1 MATVT
6 ERLELLITGD
16 ARDAVAALRQAGGAA
31 GTLDDG
37 VAGATTK
44 MSRLGAMAGVAG
56 DHIRQNIGMYS
67 VAAVGALSAAA
78 IASIKE
84 FTDLAGKVRDFSRA
98 SGLGAEQSSRLVAVF
113 DDLQISQ
120 EAANTGFFR
129 FARGL
134 ESGSV
139 NLGKYGAEVVRSKDG
154 NLDMYRTLL
163 SVSDAYASTSDAGTR
178 AQLVQEAFGRG
189 GMALIPILEQGRKG
203 IREMFDAV
211 PDRQILSDEQVM
223 SARRYEL
230 AIDDL
235 QDSMMELKVAAGNEL
250 VPTLTTLATA
260 MAAAIRYTG
269 DLSAKL
275 DDLEF
280 VGTNAADVLGFVRNN
295 VEGAV
300 NPLKAVTNALQG
312 LGVGGDNVDKLSQ
325 AQDRYN
331 AALDAVN
338 KLSDE
343 GAQGTRRMREAKQE
357 LADAE
362 QKVLNVTERRTAAQQ
377 TAIDKDR
384 DALQATYDLMLQKLG
399 LEGAEIAL
407 ERAVLRYN
415 QINADSTATDL
426 DKRDA
431 LLGATQATL
440 NYAKQQIELNGV
452 TVDSEAG
459 QRQMADILNYIAGT
473 LDPNNPLVQNLR
485 AYADQLAGIPAEIR
499 TRFTLQ
505 LDTAEINRQIASLG
519 LSNEQLAMMFGPD
532 FRFPIPEGATGG
544 IVNRPTVALI
554 GEAGPEAVIPL
565 SRVPGNQPLP
575 AMGFGGGGSITI
587 PLVVDG
593 RVLAEVTASELNRPG
608 GPVIKQRAVV

>member
-31 GTLDDG
+31 TTLDDG
-37 VAGATTK
+37 VTGTTTK
-44 MSRLGAMAGVAG
+44 MSKLGAMAGVAG

-78 IASIKE
+78 VASIRE

-120 EAANTGFFR
+120 EKANTGFFR

-139 NLGKYGAEVVRSKDG
+139 DLSKYGAEVVRSKDG

-163 SVSDAYASTSDAGTR
+163 SVADAFESTTDQGTR

-189 GMALIPILEQGRKG
+189 GLDLIPILEQGRDG
-203 IREMFDAV
+203 IREMFNAV

-223 SARRYEL
+223 SARRFEL
-230 AIDDL
+230 AMDDL
-235 QDSMMELKVAAGNEL
+235 NDSMMELKVAAGNEL
-250 VPTLTTLATA
+250 VPTLTTLASA
-260 MAAAIRYTG
+260 MATAIRFTG
-269 DLSAKL
+269 DLSTKL
-275 DDLEF
+275 EDLEF
-280 VGTNAADVLGFVRNN
+280 AGTNAADVFDFVRNN
-295 VEGAV
+295 VEGTV
-300 NPLKAVTNALQG
+300 NPLKGVTNALQQ
-312 LGVGGDNVDKLSQ
+312 LGVGGDNVDRLAE
-325 AQDRYN
+325 AQGRYN
-331 AALDAVN
+331 EALAKVTE
-338 KLSDE
+338 LSDA
-343 GAQGTRRMREAKQE
+343 GVKKGQDLRAAKDE
-357 LADAE
+357 LATAE
-362 QKVLNVTERRTAAQQ
+362 DKVLRITERRTAAQQ

-384 DALQATYDLMLQKLG
+384 EAFQVTYDLMLQKLG
-399 LEGAEIAL
+399 LEGAEISL

-415 QINADSTATDL
+415 QVNAESTATDL
-426 DKRDA
+426 DKKEA
-431 LLGATQATL
+431 LLGATNATL
-440 NYAKQQIELNGV
+440 NYAKQQVELEGL
-452 TVDSEAG
+452 TTDSEAG
-459 QRQMADILNYIAGT
+459 QRRMAEILNYVAGT
-473 LDPNNPLVQNLR
+473 LDPNNPLVKNLQT
-485 AYADQLAGIPAEIR
+485 YADKLGGIPEEVR
-499 TRFTLQ
+499 TRFAIELNTE
-505 LDTAEINRQIASLG
+505 EINRQIASLG
-519 LSNEQLAMMFGPD
+519 LSADEARQIFGEGFLAY
-532 FRFPIPEGATGG
+532 GATGG

-608 GPVIKQRAVV
+608 GPLIRQRAVV

>member
-56 DHIRQNIGMYS
+56 DHFKANIGMYS
-67 VAAVGALSAAA
+67 VAAVGALTAAT

-84 FTDLAGKVRDFSRA
+84 FTDLASKVRDFSRA

-163 SVSDAYASTSDAGTR
+163 SVSDAFSSTTDAGTR

-189 GMALIPILEQGRKG
+189 GLALIPILEQGRDG
-203 IREMFDAV
+203 IREMFNAV

-223 SARRYEL
+223 SARRFEL
-230 AIDDL
+230 AMDDL
-235 QDSMMELKVAAGNEL
+235 NDSMMELKVAAGSEL
-250 VPTLTTLATA
+250 VPQLATLASTIASVVRVTGDASQDADGLGGILMDVAKKAYYAMNPFHGLVAAIDNVFGGDDKVDKFTEAQTRYNEALDKVNELSDAGVKSGKELRAAREELATA
-260 MAAAIRYTG
+260 E
-269 DLSAKL
+269 D
-275 DDLEF
+275 
-280 VGTNAADVLGFVRNN
+280 
-295 VEGAV
+295 
-300 NPLKAVTNALQG
+300 
-312 LGVGGDNVDKLSQ
+312 
-325 AQDRYN
+325 
-331 AALDAVN
+331 
-338 KLSDE
+338 
-343 GAQGTRRMREAKQE
+343 
-357 LADAE
+357 
-362 QKVLNVTERRTAAQQ
+362 KVLNITERRTAAQQ

-384 DALQATYDLMLQKLG
+384 EAFQATYDLTLQKLG
-399 LEGAEIAL
+399 LEGAEIGL
-407 ERAVLRYN
+407 ERAILRYN
-415 QINADSTATDL
+415 QVNADSTATDL
-426 DKRDA
+426 DKKDA

-440 NYAKQQIELNGV
+440 NYAKQQIELEGL
-452 TVDSEAG
+452 TTDSEAG
-459 QRQMADILNYIAGT
+459 QKRLADILNYVAGT
-473 LDPNNPLVQNLR
+473 LDPNNPLVQNLQT
-485 AYADQLAGIPAEIR
+485 YADKLGGIPTDVR
-499 TRFTLQ
+499 TRFTLE
-505 LDTAEINRQIASLG
+505 LNTEEINRQISAMG
-519 LSNEQLAMMFGPD
+519 LSADQAAQIFGEGFQYLTP
-532 FRFPIPEGATGG
+532 FPGATGG

-575 AMGFGGGGSITI
+575 AMGFGGGGGSITI

-593 RVLAEVTASELNRPG
+593 RVLAEVTASEFNRPG
-608 GPVIKQRAVV
+608 GPLIKQRVIV

>member
-78 IASIKE
+78 VASIRE

-98 SGLGAEQSSRLVAVF
+98 SGLGAEQASRLVAVF

-139 NLGKYGAEVVRSKDG
+139 NLSKYGAEVVRSKDG

-163 SVSDAYASTSDAGTR
+163 SVSDAFSSTTDAGTR

-189 GMALIPILEQGRKG
+189 GLALIPILEQGRDG
-203 IREMFDAV
+203 IREMFNAV

-223 SARRYEL
+223 SARRFEL
-230 AIDDL
+230 AMDDL
-235 QDSMMELKVAAGNEL
+235 NDSMMELKVAAGNEL
-250 VPTLTTLATA
+250 VPTLTTLASA
-260 MAAAIRYTG
+260 MATAIRFTG
-269 DLSAKL
+269 DLSTKL
-275 DDLEF
+275 EDLEF
-280 VGTNAADVLGFVRNN
+280 AGTNAADVFGFVRNN
-295 VEGAV
+295 VEGTV
-300 NPLKAVTNALQG
+300 NPLKGVTNALQA
-312 LGVGGDNVDKLSQ
+312 LGVGGDNVDKLAE
-325 AQDRYN
+325 AQGRYN
-331 AALDAVN
+331 EALAKVN
-338 KLSDE
+338 ELSDA
-343 GAQGTRRMREAKQE
+343 GVKKGKDLRDARQE
-357 LADAE
+357 LANAE
-362 QKVLNVTERRTAAQQ
+362 QKVLDITERRTAAQQ

-384 DALQATYDLMLQKLG
+384 EAFQATYDLTLQKLG
-399 LEGAEIAL
+399 LEGAEIGL
-407 ERAVLRYN
+407 ERAILRYN
-415 QINADSTATDL
+415 EVNADSTATDL
-426 DKRDA
+426 DKKDA

-440 NYAKQQIELNGV
+440 NYAKQQIELEGL
-452 TVDSEAG
+452 TTDSEAG
-459 QRQMADILNYIAGT
+459 QKRLSDILNYVAGT
-473 LDPNNPLVQNLR
+473 LDPNNPLVQNLQT
-485 AYADQLAGIPAEIR
+485 YADKLGGIPTDVR
-499 TRFTLQ
+499 TRFAIELNTE
-505 LDTAEINRQIASLG
+505 EINRQIASLG
-519 LSNEQLAMMFGPD
+519 LSADEARQIFGDGFLAF
-532 FRFPIPEGATGG
+532 GATGG

-575 AMGFGGGGSITI
+575 AMGFGGGGGSITI

-608 GPVIKQRAVV
+608 GPVIKQRVIV